1 MEWITG
7 ICTGR
12 CFTSLWGLY
21 KLTKAEEGK
30 NWCLRVAQLQ
40 IFAHKNPQ
48 SEAKRMQDVTQ
59 SRHDFLRVW
68 CLCRIDDGWTG
79 SFRLQCPETCSIIVL
94 SWLAKDEKLNLSI
107 LFFKCW
113 AFFSLNMVIYDIS
126 YMMYTFLNSH
136 AGLKVYI
143 DILIMTWVPN
153 PTIRLKGYSNNQLLI
168 CIWVCVFFLLE
179 LNLQPVSHNI
189 YDQSRFDPNPPT
201 SVWSKPRH
209 SDGET
214 SFSLIIH
221 RLFIPEARL
230 DIWSQ
235 TVNCDCNIKKAN
247 PG

>member
-1 MEWITG
+1 
-7 ICTGR
+7 
-12 CFTSLWGLY
+12 
-21 KLTKAEEGK
+21 
-30 NWCLRVAQLQ
+30 
-40 IFAHKNPQ
+40 
-48 SEAKRMQDVTQ
+48 
-59 SRHDFLRVW
+59 
-68 CLCRIDDGWTG
+68 
-79 SFRLQCPETCSIIVL
+79 
-94 SWLAKDEKLNLSI
+94 
-107 LFFKCW
+107 
-113 AFFSLNMVIYDIS
+113 
-126 YMMYTFLNSH
+126 MMYTFLNSH

-168 CIWVCVFFLLE
+168 CIWVCFFFLLE